1 MDRREERKRKRR
13 KSQRGEKKMKV
24 QIKKEC
30 MDRQITKVF

>member
-24 QIKKEC
+24 QIKKEWI
-30 MDRQITKVF
+30 DR